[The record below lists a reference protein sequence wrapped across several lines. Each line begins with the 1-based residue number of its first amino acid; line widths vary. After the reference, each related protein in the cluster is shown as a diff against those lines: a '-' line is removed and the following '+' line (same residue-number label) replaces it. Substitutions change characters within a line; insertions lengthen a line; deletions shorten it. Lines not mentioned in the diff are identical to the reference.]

1 MTTHLFGP
9 PGSSRRDWAI
19 ALAGMLGTVVFTHVL
34 YGGFFPGPNGVGHD
48 YSGGMT
54 GFLAEYYWSLSEG
67 PWVPPWFTPA
77 FCGGIPLYADPVNP
91 FFSLPGFLMRF
102 GHINPLISAY
112 ITFLISVG
120 VGFLGAFFFVRRR
133 LEGSIAAALLAAL
146 VFGLNGFLSSRML
159 IGHGMYHGVM
169 LIPALALWLT
179 DGGPSAISHRRRT
192 WIVSLSALAIAY
204 WVYSGGGVLMM
215 AFALATLLLIGLAW
229 LRGSSIPET
238 MLRGTLAAGLAFV
251 LSASKINA
259 ALSYMA
265 SFPRSGYLLP
275 GYTSAFETIQ
285 VIFAS
290 LFTSGVNIAQY
301 SQERLTNVQW
311 FQDRHELEYGVT
323 VVPLVLLGLA
333 LVFKLLRPDPLAVV
347 SQPEISTSQ
356 RTPNDRARPLLI
368 LLAMGTVM
376 AIPVALNTYG
386 EAWNAF
392 LKSLPLIGSS
402 SALMRWFVVYVPLVA
417 VLGGLAVD
425 RIMPDEQRRWFLTS
439 LAALGVL
446 IVLGATDRGFYKGQS
461 YDPQPVI
468 EAFEAVKKNP
478 EALPKVR
485 FIGAFVDSRGRLELT
500 LDRQD
505 LMIRGV
511 SQLACYIPIFGYRLE
526 HFPARTLRPGSI
538 FAIDGEGFNMKNPA
552 CFVFPKENH
561 CKVGDHFPVSRRSDL
576 ERFANYG
583 RFPFEKSARQKFAD
597 VISLLALAFI
607 VGSGLWVAAAR
618 LRQMTT

>member
-1 MTTHLFGP
+1 
-9 PGSSRRDWAI
+9 
-19 ALAGMLGTVVFTHVL
+19 
-34 YGGFFPGPNGVGHD
+34 
-48 YSGGMT
+48 
-54 GFLAEYYWSLSEG
+54 
-67 PWVPPWFTPA
+67 
-77 FCGGIPLYADPVNP
+77 
-91 FFSLPGFLMRF
+91 
-102 GHINPLISAY
+102 
-112 ITFLISVG
+112 
-120 VGFLGAFFFVRRR
+120 
-133 LEGSIAAALLAAL
+133 
-146 VFGLNGFLSSRML
+146 
-159 IGHGMYHGVM
+159 
-169 LIPALALWLT
+169 
-179 DGGPSAISHRRRT
+179 
-192 WIVSLSALAIAY
+192 
-204 WVYSGGGVLMM
+204 
-215 AFALATLLLIGLAW
+215 
-229 LRGSSIPET
+229 
-238 MLRGTLAAGLAFV
+238 
-251 LSASKINA
+251 
-259 ALSYMA
+259 
-265 SFPRSGYLLP
+265 
-275 GYTSAFETIQ
+275 
-285 VIFAS
+285 
-290 LFTSGVNIAQY
+290 
-301 SQERLTNVQW
+301 
-311 FQDRHELEYGVT
+311 
-323 VVPLVLLGLA
+323 
-333 LVFKLLRPDPLAVV
+333 
-347 SQPEISTSQ
+347 
-356 RTPNDRARPLLI
+356 
-368 LLAMGTVM
+368 
-376 AIPVALNTYG
+376 
-386 EAWNAF
+386 
-392 LKSLPLIGSS
+392 
-402 SALMRWFVVYVPLVA
+402 MRWFVVYVPLVA

-576 ERFANYG
+576 ELFANYG